1 MNKHESECCD
11 RASSVVSR
19 RRIGNRRAA
28 MSDANTGLIE
38 MPTEAVMRRAVA
50 GRDSRLDGAFVYG
63 VVTTGIYCRPS
74 CASRPAKPDNV
85 RFFSDPDAAEAAGL
99 RACKRCQPR
108 ATHDR
113 AVELMQAL
121 ARYIEAHAEEPLS
134 LRKLSEQAHLSPAHL
149 QRTFKAVLGISPK
162 AFHDASRLR
171 VLKGALKAGKS
182 VLDSITEAGFQST
195 SRVYG
200 HAMRNLGMIPSAYR
214 DGGEGETIAYAH
226 RDTALGPL
234 LMAATGRGVCF
245 AQFGSSEA
253 ALIEQ
258 LRQEFPKATLTV
270 SSMAHSPELD
280 AWIRAFEAH
289 IACTAPRPE
298 LPLDLR
304 GTAFQVRVWKFLI
317 GVPDGEVVSYG
328 EVAGGIGDPKAVRA
342 AASACAANRIA
353 VLVPCHRVLRGDG
366 GLGGYRWGLD
376 RKRAL
381 IDAERARRV
390 TSALS

>member
-1 MNKHESECCD
+1 M
-11 RASSVVSR
+11 
-19 RRIGNRRAA
+19 
-28 MSDANTGLIE
+28 AN
-38 MPTEAVMRRAVA
+38 AN
-50 GRDSRLDGAFVYG
+50 
-63 VVTTGIYCRPS
+63 
-74 CASRPAKPDNV
+74 SRPKEKP
-85 RFFSDPDAAEAAGL
+85 RS
-99 RACKRCQPR
+99 
-108 ATHDR
+108 THDR
-113 AVELMQAL
+113 VVELMQSL

-134 LRKLSEQAHLSPAHL
+134 LQKLSQQAHLSPAHL

-171 VLKGALKAGKS
+171 ALKGALQAGNS
-182 VLDSITEAGFQST
+182 VLDSITAAGFQST

-200 HAMRNLGMIPSAYR
+200 HAMRNLGMTPTAYR
-214 DGGEGETIAYAH
+214 GGGEGETIAYAH

-258 LRQEFPKATLTV
+258 LRKEFPKAQLAV
-270 SSMAHSPELD
+270 SSMTQSAELD
-280 AWIRAFEAH
+280 AWMRAFEGH
-289 IACTAPRPE
+289 IAGSAPRPE

-304 GTAFQVRVWKFLI
+304 GTAFQVRVWKFLL
-317 GVPDGEVVSYG
+317 GVPDGEVVTYG
-328 EVAGGIGDPKAVRA
+328 EVARGIGEPKAVRA

-366 GLGGYRWGLD
+366 GMGGYRWGLE

-381 IDAERARRV
+381 IDAERARR
-390 TSALS
+390 SA